1 MHCKHTEVYIL
12 SPTACLTQADILLKW
27 LSTESQFFARRLY
40 SWLTYPALCYKW
52 VWVLT
57 VAIVISL
64 VWPLQVYHTECQSLY
79 TTHWPWC
86 SVLLSL
92 SAAAETCLLRLCF
105 FITSIPCNINVHC
118 NAHCWMQI
126 VQTRKFTFAH
136 RILEIYICTW
146 NSAFW
151 YSRGIFTEGLN
162 SLFSLN
168 TLFTVDMYS
177 TFLCS
182 AFYMQCVCLALW
194 LYCIAKLLV
203 EQQERHLVWNVVL
216 QGFSNL

>member
-57 VAIVISL
+57 VAIVISF

-92 SAAAETCLLRLCF
+92 SAAAETCLFRLCF

-118 NAHCWMQI
+118 NTHCWM
-126 VQTRKFTFAH
+126 FATA
-136 RILEIYICTW
+136 RMWW
-146 NSAFW
+146 NSK
-151 YSRGIFTEGLN
+151 
-162 SLFSLN
+162 SLFIFPLMTSGLWW
-168 TLFTVDMYS
+168 LIAVICSFQCDECLMS
-177 TFLCS
+177 T
-182 AFYMQCVCLALW
+182 
-194 LYCIAKLLV
+194 I
-203 EQQERHLVWNVVL
+203 EQ
-216 QGFSNL
+216 